1 MRVKAACIMAGA
13 LLCTVL
19 FAGADPGPKVHNNIK
34 TVNHAFG
41 PGEKL
46 TYSISWSKVLEA
58 GIAEMEVREGRTPDG
73 KHAYDLL
80 SQTHSVGMVDK
91 VYPVRDTVESI
102 VDASDICSVA
112 FKLRESHGRKKRERD
127 MLFDRA
133 GSSVKVTVNG
143 AGQHYPVPE
152 RVQDALSSLY
162 YVRTRQDLIVG
173 KSIVVDVH
181 DSGKTWAVEVQTL
194 GKERI
199 STPAGEF
206 DTIMVKTFPKYEG
219 VFMNKGEIAI
229 WLTDDVRRV
238 PVLMKSKLSI
248 GSIVATLISRQDG
261 TVKP

>member
-1 MRVKAACIMAGA
+1 MMAAGA
-13 LLCTVL
+13 LAFFAL
-19 FAGADPGPKVHNNIK
+19 FAGADPGPRVHNNIK
-34 TVNHAFG
+34 TANHAYG

-73 KHAYDLL
+73 KRAYDLL
-80 SQTHSVGMVDK
+80 SRTHSVGMVDM

-102 VDASDICSVA
+102 VDAADLCSVA
-112 FKLRESHGRKKRERD
+112 FTLRVNRGSRKRERD

-133 GSSVKVTVNG
+133 GGSVKVIANG
-143 AGQHYPVPE
+143 VSQSYPVPD

-162 YVRTRQDLIVG
+162 YIRTRQDLVVG
-173 KSIVVDVH
+173 KSIIVDVH

-199 STPAGEF
+199 TTPAGEF
-206 DTIMVKTFPKYEG
+206 DTIMVKTYPKYEG
-219 VFMNKGEIAI
+219 VFMNRGEIAI
-229 WLTDDVRRV
+229 WFTDDVRRV
-238 PVLMKSKLSI
+238 PVLMKSKISI
-248 GSIVATLISRQDG
+248 GSIVATLIERQDG